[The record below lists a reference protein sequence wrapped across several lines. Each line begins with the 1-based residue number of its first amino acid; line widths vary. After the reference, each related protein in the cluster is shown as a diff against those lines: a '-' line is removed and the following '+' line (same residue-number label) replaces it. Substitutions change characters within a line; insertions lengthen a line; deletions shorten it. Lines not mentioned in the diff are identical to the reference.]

1 MVKNDNTKLAST
13 SKTAP
18 INGIL
23 NSIWSKSLV
32 ELNNTPINSNTD
44 FHYMKYFF
52 TSLIDST
59 RGQTIGP
66 KSGEGYYWDDA
77 SLLES
82 RSSPSF
88 TKRSNLFK
96 KNNDYT
102 TDEVCFAGILYHDL
116 ITCKTGIP
124 PGVEV
129 RITLTKNKDS
139 VAIHTFD
146 TSTSSSTVDYKLK
159 ITRAHLHVE
168 VAQMTTEIF
177 NDYEAKLARSVA
189 TLRFRRWVTRAINV
203 QSATG
208 M

>member
-116 ITCKTGIP
+116 ITCKTG
-124 PGVEV
+124 VS
-129 RITLTKNKDS
+129 DS
-139 VAIHTFD
+139 GKKSKSTF
-146 TSTSSSTVDYKLK
+146 TLK
-159 ITRAHLHVE
+159 ILNFDFSNFCDFFPH
-168 VAQMTTEIF
+168 F
-177 NDYEAKLARSVA
+177 F
-189 TLRFRRWVTRAINV
+189 RFLLESKFA
-203 QSATG
+203 SH
-208 M
+208 